1 MELNDRLRWLDIDD
15 LIFLA
20 MKLDGQ
26 SFETIARKLNI
37 TQSAVSIR
45 KTKIEYY
52 LEIEIFTRNGQGL
65 KLTEQGE
72 RFAKSCRY
80 SLMSLNAGSREFQPI
95 V

>member
-15 LIFLA
+15 LIFLT

-26 SFETIARKLNI
+26 SFRAIGKKLNI
-37 TQSAVSIR
+37 TQAAVSIR
-45 KTKIEYY
+45 KSKIENY
-52 LEIEIFTRNGQGL
+52 LEIELFTRDGRDL

-72 RFAKSCRY
+72 RLAKSCRY